1 MQRIILA
8 SSNKNDIVADFFCGS
23 GTTAFVAA
31 KNGRRFITS
40 DESARAVHTA
50 RARLADTKSVF
61 SMEHDL
67 KVKTEFATKSKKI
80 AVKVVGDRVQL
91 KTSLDVDF
99 WEVDPAWDGKIFRS
113 AAQAQRHVRSGEI
126 PMELKIKIGGR
137 VCIRLVTVEGKQFQ
151 LNI

>member
-1 MQRIILA
+1 MILA

-23 GTTAFVAA
+23 GTTSLVAA
-31 KNGRRFITS
+31 KHGRKFITC
-40 DESARAVHTA
+40 DESVRAVHTA
-50 RARLADTKSVF
+50 RARLSGTKSVF
-61 SMEHDL
+61 SMERDL
-67 KVKTEFATKSKKI
+67 TIKTEVATKSKKI
-80 AVKVVGDRVQL
+80 KIKVVGDLLQL
-91 KTSLDVDF
+91 QTSLDVDF

-113 AAQAQRHVRSGEI
+113 AVQAQRHVRSGEI